1 MVCLTGLMT
10 PDTFKGTTTMTMTI
24 STKIKTITLTL
35 GAAASAL
42 TLAAAP
48 QASAGVVG
56 CKASGSKQEVG
67 AVVGGLL
74 GAVAGNRIAGKGD
87 RGTGT
92 AIGAVVGAGAGSA
105 VGCGMQKSEAAKEVG
120 GIYKSGGYRYAQTV
134 QAAPLVKVEK
144 KYVAR
149 STLNLRAAASTRGER
164 LGAVQSGTTF
174 QALGRTGDG
183 KWILVGQD
191 GVGVGY
197 VSSAYVYRA

>member
-1 MVCLTGLMT
+1 
-10 PDTFKGTTTMTMTI
+10 MTI

-35 GAAASAL
+35 GAAATAL
-42 TLAAAP
+42 SLAAAP
-48 QASAGVVG
+48 QANAGVVG

-67 AVVGGLL
+67 AVLGGLL
-74 GAVAGNRIAGKGD
+74 GGLAGNKIAGKGD

-92 AIGAVVGAGAGSA
+92 AIGAVIGAGAGSA
-105 VGCGMQKSEAAKEVG
+105 VGCNMQKSEAAKEVG

-134 QAAPLVKVEK
+134 RAAPLVETKG
-144 KYVAR
+144 KYVTR
-149 STLNLRAAASTRGER
+149 STVNLRADASTYGQR

>member
-1 MVCLTGLMT
+1 
-10 PDTFKGTTTMTMTI
+10 MTI
-24 STKIKTITLTL
+24 TTKIKTITLTL
-35 GAAASAL
+35 GAAAAVM
-42 TLAAAP
+42 TMAAAP

-56 CKASGSKQEVG
+56 CKASGSKQEIG

-74 GAVAGNRIAGKGD
+74 GAVAGNKIAGKGD

-105 VGCGMQKSEAAKEVG
+105 VGCGIQKSDAAKEVG
-120 GIYKSGGYRYAQTV
+120 GVYKSGGYRYAQTV
-134 QAAPLVKVEK
+134 QAAPLVKIEK
-144 KYVAR
+144 KMVTR
-149 STLNLRAAASTRGER
+149 STVNLRAAPNGAK
-164 LGAVQSGTTF
+164 LGSVSSGTTF

-197 VSSAYVYRA
+197 VSSAYTYRA

>member
-1 MVCLTGLMT
+1 MFG
-10 PDTFKGTTTMTMTI
+10 KTT
-24 STKIKTITLTL
+24 KTITLTI
-35 GAAASAL
+35 GAAAAAL
-42 TLAAAP
+42 SMTLAAAP
-48 QASAGVVG
+48 QTYAMEQHLGGVVG
-56 CKASGSKQEVG
+56 CKASGNKQEVG

-74 GAVAGNRIAGKGD
+74 GAVAGNKIAGKGD

-92 AIGAVVGAGAGSA
+92 AIGAVVGAGAGSR
-105 VGCGMQKSEAAKEVG
+105 VGCKMQKSDAAKEV
-120 GIYKSGGYRYAQTV
+120 GYRYAQTV

-164 LGAVQSGTTF
+164 LGALESGTTF

>member
-1 MVCLTGLMT
+1 MFGIKT
-10 PDTFKGTTTMTMTI
+10 
-24 STKIKTITLTL
+24 KTITLTL
-35 GAAASAL
+35 GAAATAL
-42 TLAAAP
+42 TMAAAP
-48 QASAGVVG
+48 ATYAMDQKLGGVVG

-67 AVVGGLL
+67 AVLGGLL
-74 GAVAGNRIAGKGD
+74 GAVAGSNLAKND

-92 AIGAVVGAGAGSA
+92 ALGAVVGAGAGSY
-105 VGCGMQKSEAAKEVG
+105 VGCKMQKSDAAKEVG
-120 GIYKSGGYRYAQTV
+120 GVYKSGGYRYAQTV
-134 QAAPLVKVEK
+134 EAAPLVKVNR

-149 STLNLRAAASTRGER
+149 STLNVRAAASTRGER
-164 LGAVQSGTTF
+164 LGALESGATF

>member
-1 MVCLTGLMT
+1 MVCLTGLLT
-10 PDTFKGTTTMTMTI
+10 PETFKGTTTMTM
-24 STKIKTITLTL
+24 STKIKTITLTI

-42 TLAAAP
+42 TLVAAQ

-56 CKASGSKQEVG
+56 CKASGSKQEIG

-74 GAVAGNRIAGKGD
+74 GAVAGNKIAGKGD

-105 VGCGMQKSEAAKEVG
+105 VGCGIQKSDAAKEVG

-134 QAAPLVKVEK
+134 QAAPLVKIEK
-144 KYVAR
+144 KMVTR
-149 STLNLRAAASTRGER
+149 STVNLRAAASTRGER
-164 LGAVQSGTTF
+164 LGAVESGTTF

>member
-1 MVCLTGLMT
+1 MFGQMA
-10 PDTFKGTTTMTMTI
+10 FKKT
-24 STKIKTITLTL
+24 KTITLTL
-35 GAAASAL
+35 GAAAAAL
-42 TLAAAP
+42 SMSVAP

-56 CKASGSKQEVG
+56 CKASGGKQEVG
-67 AVVGGLL
+67 ALIGGLVGGL
-74 GAVAGNRIAGKGD
+74 AGNQIAGKGD

-92 AIGAVVGAGAGSA
+92 AIGALVGAGAGSA
-105 VGCGMQKSEAAKEVG
+105 VGCNMQKTRAEQAVG
-120 GIYKSGGYRYAQTV
+120 GVYKSGGYRYAQNV
-134 QAAPLVKVEK
+134 EAEPLVKMGH

-149 STLNLRAAASTRGER
+149 STLNLRAAATTRAPR
-164 LGAVQSGTTF
+164 LGAVSSGETF

>member
-1 MVCLTGLMT
+1 MFGKMA
-10 PDTFKGTTTMTMTI
+10 FKTT
-24 STKIKTITLTL
+24 KTITLTL
-35 GAAASAL
+35 GAAAAAL
-42 TLAAAP
+42 SMAAAP

-56 CKASGSKQEVG
+56 CKASGGKQEVG
-67 AVVGGLL
+67 ALLGGLIGGL
-74 GAVAGNRIAGKGD
+74 AGNQIAGHGD

-105 VGCGMQKSEAAKEVG
+105 VGCNMQKSDAAKQVG

-134 QAAPLVKVEK
+134 EAEPLVKVGH

-149 STLNLRAAASTRGER
+149 STLNLRAAASTRAER
-164 LGAVQSGTTF
+164 LGAIGSGQTF

>member
-1 MVCLTGLMT
+1 MVCLTGLLT
-10 PDTFKGTTTMTMTI
+10 PDTFKRDTKTMTI
-24 STKIKTITLTL
+24 TTKIKTITLTL
-35 GAAASAL
+35 GAAATAL
-42 TLAAAP
+42 SLAAAP

-67 AVVGGLL
+67 AVLGGLL
-74 GAVAGNRIAGKGD
+74 GAVAGSNLAKND
-87 RGTGT
+87 RGAGT

-105 VGCGMQKSEAAKEVG
+105 IGCNMQKSEAAKQVG

-134 QAAPLVKVEK
+134 QAAPLVATKGKFVT
-144 KYVAR
+144 R
-149 STLNLRAAASTRGER
+149 SNVNLRAAASARGAK
-164 LGAVQSGTTF
+164 LGSVTSGTTF

-183 KWILVGQD
+183 QWILVGQD

>member
-1 MVCLTGLMT
+1 M
-10 PDTFKGTTTMTMTI
+10 TTM
-24 STKIKTITLTL
+24 TKIKTITLTL
-35 GAAASAL
+35 GAAATAL
-42 TLAAAP
+42 SLAAAP

-56 CKASGSKQEVG
+56 CKASGSKQEIG
-67 AVVGGLL
+67 AVLGGLL
-74 GAVAGNRIAGKGD
+74 GGLAGNKIAGKGD

-105 VGCGMQKSEAAKEVG
+105 VGCNMQKSEAAKEVG

-134 QAAPLVKVEK
+134 RAAPLVETKG
-144 KYVAR
+144 KYVTR
-149 STLNLRAAASTRGER
+149 STVNLRADASTYGQR
-164 LGAVQSGTTF
+164 LGSVQSGTTF

>member
-1 MVCLTGLMT
+1 
-10 PDTFKGTTTMTMTI
+10 MTI

-35 GAAASAL
+35 GAAAATLS
-42 TLAAAP
+42 LAAAP
-48 QASAGVVG
+48 QANAGVVG

-74 GAVAGNRIAGKGD
+74 GALAGNKIAGKGD

-92 AIGAVVGAGAGSA
+92 AIGCGA
-105 VGCGMQKSEAAKEVG
+105 QKKDAAKEVG
-120 GIYKSGGYRYAQTV
+120 GVYKSGGYRYAQTV
-134 QAAPLVKVEK
+134 EAAPLVKMDK
-144 KYVAR
+144 KYVTR
-149 STLNLRAAASTRGER
+149 STVNLRADASTRGER
-164 LGAVQSGTTF
+164 LGSVSSGTTF

-183 KWILVGQD
+183 KWILVGQN

>member
-1 MVCLTGLMT
+1 
-10 PDTFKGTTTMTMTI
+10 MTI
-24 STKIKTITLTL
+24 TTKIKTITLTL
-35 GAAASAL
+35 GAAATAL
-42 TLAAAP
+42 SLVAAP
-48 QASAGVVG
+48 QANAGVVG

-67 AVVGGLL
+67 AVLGGLL
-74 GAVAGNRIAGKGD
+74 GAVAGNKIAGKGD

-105 VGCGMQKSEAAKEVG
+105 VGCGMQKNEAAKQVG
-120 GIYKSGGYRYAQTV
+120 GVYKSGGYRYAQTV
-134 QAAPLVKVEK
+134 QAAPLVKMDK
-144 KYVAR
+144 KYVTR
-149 STLNLRAAASTRGER
+149 STVNLRADASTRGER
-164 LGAVQSGTTF
+164 LGSVASGTTF

>member
-1 MVCLTGLMT
+1 MVCLTGLLT
-10 PDTFKGTTTMTMTI
+10 PKTFKGTKTMTTM
-24 STKIKTITLTL
+24 TKIKTITLTL
-35 GAAASAL
+35 GAAATAL
-42 TLAAAP
+42 SLAAAP

-56 CKASGSKQEVG
+56 CKASGSKQEIG
-67 AVVGGLL
+67 AVLGGLL
-74 GAVAGNRIAGKGD
+74 GGLAGNQIAGKGD
-87 RGTGT
+87 RGAGT

-105 VGCGMQKSEAAKEVG
+105 VGCGMQKSDAAKEVG

-134 QAAPLVKVEK
+134 QAVPLVETKG

-149 STLNLRAAASTRGER
+149 STLNLRADASTYGQR
-164 LGAVQSGTTF
+164 LGSVSSGTTF

>member
-1 MVCLTGLMT
+1 
-10 PDTFKGTTTMTMTI
+10 MTI

-35 GAAASAL
+35 GAAAATLS
-42 TLAAAP
+42 LAAAP
-48 QASAGVVG
+48 QANAGVVG
-56 CKASGSKQEVG
+56 CKASGSKQEIG
-67 AVVGGLL
+67 AVLGGLL
-74 GAVAGNRIAGKGD
+74 GGLAGNKIAGKGD

-105 VGCGMQKSEAAKEVG
+105 VGCGMQKKDAAQEVG

-134 QAAPLVKVEK
+134 QAAPLVKMDK

-164 LGAVQSGTTF
+164 LGAVSSGETF

>member
-1 MVCLTGLMT
+1 MFGKKT
-10 PDTFKGTTTMTMTI
+10 
-24 STKIKTITLTL
+24 KTITLTL
-35 GAAASAL
+35 GAAAAAL
-42 TLAAAP
+42 SMSVAP
-48 QASAGVVG
+48 QASAGVTG

-67 AVVGGLL
+67 AVLGGLL
-74 GAVAGNRIAGKGD
+74 GGLAGNQIAGHGD

-92 AIGAVVGAGAGSA
+92 AIGAVIGAGAGSA
-105 VGCGMQKSEAAKEVG
+105 VGCNMQKSEAAKQVG
-120 GIYKSGGYRYAQTV
+120 GIYKSGGYRYAQNV
-134 QAAPLVKVEK
+134 EAAPLVKVGH

-149 STLNLRAAASTRGER
+149 STLNLRSAATTRAPR
-164 LGAVQSGTTF
+164 LGAVGSGQTF

>member
-1 MVCLTGLMT
+1 MFG
-10 PDTFKGTTTMTMTI
+10 KTT
-24 STKIKTITLTL
+24 KTITLTI
-35 GAAASAL
+35 GAAAAAL
-42 TLAAAP
+42 SMTAAP
-48 QASAGVVG
+48 GAYAMDQKLGGVVG

-74 GAVAGNRIAGKGD
+74 GAVAGNKIAGKGD

-92 AIGAVVGAGAGSA
+92 AIGAVVGAGAGSL
-105 VGCGMQKSEAAKEVG
+105 VGCKMQKSDAAKEVG
-120 GIYKSGGYRYAQTV
+120 GVYKSGGYRYAQTV

-144 KYVAR
+144 KMVTR
-149 STLNLRAAASTRGER
+149 STVNLRAAASTRGER
-164 LGAVQSGTTF
+164 LGAVESGTTF

>member
-1 MVCLTGLMT
+1 MFGKKT
-10 PDTFKGTTTMTMTI
+10 
-24 STKIKTITLTL
+24 KTIAMTL
-35 GAAASAL
+35 GAAATAL
-42 TLAAAP
+42 TMTAAP
-48 QASAGVVG
+48 ATYAMDQKLGGVVG

-67 AVVGGLL
+67 AVLGGLL
-74 GAVAGNRIAGKGD
+74 GAVAGSNLAKND

-92 AIGAVVGAGAGSA
+92 AIGAVVGAGAGSY
-105 VGCGMQKSEAAKEVG
+105 VGCKMQKSDAAKEVG

-149 STLNLRAAASTRGER
+149 STLNLRSAASIRGAK
-164 LGAVQSGTTF
+164 LGAVRSGTTF

-183 KWILVGQD
+183 QWILVGQD

>member
-1 MVCLTGLMT
+1 MFGKKT
-10 PDTFKGTTTMTMTI
+10 
-24 STKIKTITLTL
+24 KTITLTL
-35 GAAASAL
+35 GAAATAL

-56 CKASGSKQEVG
+56 CNASGSKQEVG
-67 AVVGGLL
+67 AVLGGLL
-74 GAVAGNRIAGKGD
+74 GAALGSNLAKND

-105 VGCGMQKSEAAKEVG
+105 IGCNMQKSDAAKQVG

-149 STLNLRAAASTRGER
+149 SNLNLRAAATTRGAK
-164 LGAVQSGTTF
+164 LGSVASGTTF

-183 KWILVGQD
+183 RWILVGQD

>member
-1 MVCLTGLMT
+1 
-10 PDTFKGTTTMTMTI
+10 MTI
-24 STKIKTITLTL
+24 TTQKTIKTIALTL
-35 GAAASAL
+35 GAAATAL
-42 TLAAAP
+42 SLAAAP

-74 GAVAGNRIAGKGD
+74 GALAGNKIAGKGD

-105 VGCGMQKSEAAKEVG
+105 VGCGMQKKDAAQEVG

-134 QAAPLVKVEK
+134 QAAPLIATKG

-149 STLNLRAAASTRGER
+149 STLNLRASASTRGER
-164 LGAVQSGTTF
+164 LGAVASGETF

>member
-1 MVCLTGLMT
+1 
-10 PDTFKGTTTMTMTI
+10 MTI
-24 STKIKTITLTL
+24 STKTTIKTIALTL
-35 GAAASAL
+35 GAAAATLS
-42 TLAAAP
+42 LAAAP

-67 AVVGGLL
+67 AVLGGLL
-74 GAVAGNRIAGKGD
+74 GGLAGNKIAGKGD

-105 VGCGMQKSEAAKEVG
+105 IGCGMQKTEAAKEVG
-120 GIYKSGGYRYAQTV
+120 GVYKSGGYRYAQTV
-134 QAAPLVKVEK
+134 QAAPLVETKG

-164 LGAVQSGTTF
+164 LGSLDSGTTF

>member
-1 MVCLTGLMT
+1 
-10 PDTFKGTTTMTMTI
+10 MTI
-24 STKIKTITLTL
+24 ATKIKTITLTL
-35 GAAASAL
+35 GAAATAL

-48 QASAGVVG
+48 QASAGVTG
-56 CKASGSKQEVG
+56 CKASGSKQEIG
-67 AVVGGLL
+67 AVLGGLL
-74 GAVAGNRIAGKGD
+74 GAVAGNKIAGKGD

-105 VGCGMQKSEAAKEVG
+105 VGCGIQKNDAAQQVG

-134 QAAPLVKVEK
+134 QAAPLVQTKG

-149 STLNLRAAASTRGER
+149 STLNLRAAASTRGAK
-164 LGAVQSGTTF
+164 LGGVSSGTTF

-183 KWILVGQD
+183 QWILVGQD

>member
-1 MVCLTGLMT
+1 MFGNKT
-10 PDTFKGTTTMTMTI
+10 
-24 STKIKTITLTL
+24 KTITLAI
-35 GAAASAL
+35 GAAATAL

-48 QASAGVVG
+48 ATYAMDQKLGGVVG

-74 GAVAGNRIAGKGD
+74 GAVAGNQIAGKGD

-92 AIGAVVGAGAGSA
+92 AIGAVVGAGAGSL
-105 VGCGMQKSEAAKEVG
+105 VGCKMQKSDAAKEVG
-120 GIYKSGGYRYAQTV
+120 GVYKSGGYRYAQTV

-164 LGAVQSGTTF
+164 LGAVASGTTF

>member
-1 MVCLTGLMT
+1 
-10 PDTFKGTTTMTMTI
+10 MTI
-24 STKIKTITLTL
+24 ASNIKTLTLTL
-35 GAAASAL
+35 GAAATAL
-42 TLAAAP
+42 SLAAAP
-48 QASAGVVG
+48 QANAGVVG

-74 GAVAGNRIAGKGD
+74 GALAGNQIAGKGD
-87 RGTGT
+87 RGAGT

-105 VGCGMQKSEAAKEVG
+105 VGCGMQTSDAAKQVG

-134 QAAPLVKVEK
+134 QAAPLVKVDK

-164 LGAVQSGTTF
+164 LGALESGTTF

>member
-1 MVCLTGLMT
+1 MT
-10 PDTFKGTTTMTMTI
+10 QM
-24 STKIKTITLTL
+24 TKIKTITLTL
-35 GAAASAL
+35 GAAATAL
-42 TLAAAP
+42 SLAAAP

-67 AVVGGLL
+67 AVLGGLL
-74 GAVAGNRIAGKGD
+74 GGLAGNKIAGKGD
-87 RGTGT
+87 RGAGT

-105 VGCGMQKSEAAKEVG
+105 VGCNMQKTEAAKEVG

-134 QAAPLVKVEK
+134 RAAPLVKMDR
-144 KYVAR
+144 KYVTR
-149 STLNLRAAASTRGER
+149 STVNLRADASTYGQR
-164 LGAVQSGTTF
+164 LGAVRSGTTF

-183 KWILVGQD
+183 KWILVGQN